1 MILII
6 YAHPYPQHSHAN
18 KRMLEQAGTLE
29 GVEIRSLYQLY
40 PDFNIDVAAEQ
51 AALARADLVIWQ
63 HPMQWYSVPPL
74 LKLWMDKVLS
84 HGWAYGHNGIA
95 LRGKSLMWAVTTG
108 GGESHFD
115 IGSFPGFPVLAQPLQ
130 ATALY
135 CGMKWLPPFAMH
147 CTFICDDETLQAQA
161 RRYRQRL
168 IDWQEHTRMDSHTL
182 IQALIYLGAAALI
195 VPIAVRLGLGS
206 VLGYL
211 IAGCIIG
218 PWALRLVTDAE
229 AILHFA
235 EIGVVLMLFVIGL
248 ELDPQRLW
256 KLRASVFGGG
266 ALQMVAC
273 GVLIGLFCM
282 LLGLRWRVA
291 ELIESF
297 WRFLPQALLCRR

>member
-84 HGWAYGHNGIA
+84 HGWAYGHNGTA

-161 RRYRQRL
+161 RHYRQRL
-168 IDWQEHTRMDSHTL
+168 IDWQEAN
-182 IQALIYLGAAALI
+182 QNG
-195 VPIAVRLGLGS
+195 
-206 VLGYL
+206 
-211 IAGCIIG
+211 
-218 PWALRLVTDAE
+218 
-229 AILHFA
+229 
-235 EIGVVLMLFVIGL
+235 
-248 ELDPQRLW
+248 
-256 KLRASVFGGG
+256 
-266 ALQMVAC
+266 
-273 GVLIGLFCM
+273 
-282 LLGLRWRVA
+282 
-291 ELIESF
+291 
-297 WRFLPQALLCRR
+297 

>member
-51 AALARADLVIWQ
+51 ARWPVPIW
-63 HPMQWYSVPPL
+63 
-74 LKLWMDKVLS
+74 LS
-84 HGWAYGHNGIA
+84 GSILCSGIAYRRCSSCGWTRCCRTAGPYGHNGIA

-168 IDWQEHTRMDSHTL
+168 IDWQEAH
-182 IQALIYLGAAALI
+182 QNG
-195 VPIAVRLGLGS
+195 
-206 VLGYL
+206 
-211 IAGCIIG
+211 
-218 PWALRLVTDAE
+218 
-229 AILHFA
+229 
-235 EIGVVLMLFVIGL
+235 
-248 ELDPQRLW
+248 
-256 KLRASVFGGG
+256 
-266 ALQMVAC
+266 
-273 GVLIGLFCM
+273 
-282 LLGLRWRVA
+282 
-291 ELIESF
+291 
-297 WRFLPQALLCRR
+297 